1 VYGACGACHSL
12 EPDRNMTGPSLA
24 ELWNRKAGTL
34 PSFHRYSGA
43 LQSSGIVGMTRRWTS
58 GSKTEKL
65 VGAVLDD

>member
-1 VYGACGACHSL
+1 
-12 EPDRNMTGPSLA
+12 MTGPSLA